1 MTFNHYKMKELISD
15 ISMGPFGSNIK
26 TDCYQESGVPYLN
39 GSNLMGVTLVED
51 KFNYISEEKAN
62 ELGRAVAQRGD
73 VIVTHRGT
81 LGQISYIPP
90 TSKYKRYVTGNS
102 QFRFSCNKLLLPE
115 YIVYYFHSRKGQ
127 HTLLSNSSRVG
138 VPALARP
145 TSSFQTLDVEIPDV
159 DTQKRIVKILSS
171 LDAKIELNNKINAN
185 LQQQAQALF
194 KSWFVDF
201 EPWGGVMPEGWREST
216 LSECTSLIAKGIT
229 PSYAEESDQIVINQ
243 KCIRN
248 HQINLDLA
256 KRHKPKLIND
266 KWVSYG
272 DILINSTGVGT
283 LGRSA
288 QVYFTSDK
296 ITVDSHV
303 TIVRPCS
310 AELIPFLGL
319 LLIGSESLF
328 VSMQSGSTGQTD
340 LPRERLF
347 NMPLILPDKDTLT
360 DFASL
365 VTPIINSTVVY
376 QNENRHLAEL
386 RDTLLPK
393 LMSGELDVSDIELS
407 EVSDA

>member
-171 LDAKIELNNKINAN
+171 LDDKIELNNKINAN

-194 KSWFVDF
+194 KSWLSSNDF
-201 EPWGGVMPEGWREST
+201 EYVPLASIADINPESLSSKDTWNLYRYLDTSSITSNVISEVQTYSSVQDLPSRAKRKVKSGDIVYSNVRPNQNHFGLIFCNTANLLVST
-216 LSECTSLIAKGIT
+216 GFSVIRCKDSGICNEFIYLFLTQKEVIEEFQQLAEQSASTFPAIKPSDIGAKLIPYSAKIAKI
-229 PSYAEESDQIVINQ
+229 
-243 KCIRN
+243 
-248 HQINLDLA
+248 L
-256 KRHKPKLIND
+256 KP
-266 KWVSYG
+266 
-272 DILINSTGVGT
+272 
-283 LGRSA
+283 
-288 QVYFTSDK
+288 
-296 ITVDSHV
+296 
-303 TIVRPCS
+303 
-310 AELIPFLGL
+310 
-319 LLIGSESLF
+319 
-328 VSMQSGSTGQTD
+328 
-340 LPRERLF
+340 
-347 NMPLILPDKDTLT
+347 TLT
-360 DFASL
+360 TLFAF
-365 VTPIINSTVVY
+365 IQKN
-376 QNENRHLAEL
+376 NEENRHLAEL